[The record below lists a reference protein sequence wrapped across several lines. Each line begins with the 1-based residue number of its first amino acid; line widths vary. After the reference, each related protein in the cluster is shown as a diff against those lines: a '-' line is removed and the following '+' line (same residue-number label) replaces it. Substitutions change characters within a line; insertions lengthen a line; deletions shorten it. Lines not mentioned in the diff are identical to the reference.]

1 LIRECNNVA
10 FNVPRPKIDPG
21 SLMKMTVRVV
31 IQLLFILFT
40 VGVSQSGFAADTVPV
55 FVSIV
60 PQKYFVQKIGKG
72 LVDVQVMVQPGASPH
87 TYEPK
92 PGQMTALSKTRIYF
106 AIGVSFEQ
114 VWLDK
119 IAATNPHMK
128 VVRTDQGIE
137 KIPMA
142 AHHHDDGDGEHE
154 GNTEPVGHGIL
165 DPHIWL
171 SPPLVKIQARSIL
184 NALQAIDPDH
194 RSVYEAN
201 FNAFIAEITALD
213 LDLQHIFN
221 GQVGLRFMVF
231 HPAWGYFAQA
241 YGIQQVPIEVE
252 GKDPKPSQLKEVIE
266 HARENGIGVIFVQPQ
281 FSAKS
286 AKVVARE
293 IGGHVVYADP
303 LAGDWLENLREVGRK
318 FKAALR

>member
-1 LIRECNNVA
+1 MNRATKTI
-10 FNVPRPKIDPG
+10 
-21 SLMKMTVRVV
+21 
-31 IQLLFILFT
+31 LFIIISIFC
-40 VGVSQSGFAADTVPV
+40 SQAGLAADKIPI

-60 PQKYFVQKIGKG
+60 PQKYFVEQIGKDR
-72 LVDVQVMVQPGASPH
+72 VDVRVMVQPGASPH

-92 PGQMTALSKTRIYF
+92 PGQMTALSKTRVYF

-142 AHHHDDGDGEHE
+142 EHHHDDGAGEHE
-154 GNTEPVGHGIL
+154 GGTEPDGHGIL

-231 HPAWGYFAQA
+231 HPAWGYFAHA

-266 HARENGIGVIFVQPQ
+266 HARENGIDVIFVQPQ

-286 AKVVARE
+286 ARVVARE